1 MKTFEIT
8 REQIS
13 AIHNARYYLLCE
25 NMEKALSLLGPVAAA
40 LMEKADEYQEQLD
53 QKTRQLG
60 EQRGIK
66 ATVWSVQ
73 MVDLEGPSI
82 VPFGGYVVS
91 PYSRERETT
100 QGPSWLDTWA
110 AIDRLAQR
118 EDWGDHIFIERVS
131 VDGLISLGS

>member
-13 AIHNARYYLLCE
+13 ALHNACYYIGMG
-25 NMEKALSLLGPVAAA
+25 NTEKGLALLGPVATA

-60 EQRGIK
+60 EERGIK
-66 ATVWSVQ
+66 TTVWSVQ
-73 MVDLEGPSI
+73 CVDIEAPSI

-91 PYSRERETT
+91 PYSREREIT

-118 EDWGDHIFIERVS
+118 ENWGDHIFIERVS
-131 VDGLISLGS
+131 VDGSISLGS

>member
-13 AIHNARYYLLCE
+13 AVHNARYYLLCE
-25 NMEKALSLLGPVAAA
+25 NTEKALSLLGPVANA
-40 LMEKADEYQEQLD
+40 LMEKADEYQQQLD

-60 EQRGIK
+60 EERGIK
-66 ATVWSVQ
+66 ATVWSVEG
-73 MVDLEGPSI
+73 VDIEAPSI

-91 PYSRERETT
+91 PYSREREIT

-110 AIDRLAQR
+110 AIDKLAQR

>member
-13 AIHNARYYLLCE
+13 ALHNACYYIGMGETKKGL
-25 NMEKALSLLGPVAAA
+25 ALLGPVATA

-66 ATVWSVQ
+66 TTVWSVQ
-73 MVDLEGPSI
+73 GVDIEGPSI

-91 PYSRERETT
+91 PYSREREIT

-118 EDWGDHIFIERVS
+118 EDWGDHIVIERVS

>member
-13 AIHNARYYLLCE
+13 ALHNACYYIGMGETKKGL
-25 NMEKALSLLGPVAAA
+25 ALLGPVATA

-66 ATVWSVQ
+66 TTVWSVQ
-73 MVDLEGPSI
+73 MVDIEDPSI

-91 PYSRERETT
+91 PYSREREIT

-118 EDWGDHIFIERVS
+118 ENWGDHIFIERVS